1 MTQRGRRR
9 QRRRGSVGTKVA
21 IAIGVV
27 LAAIAVGVIG
37 VTSWVLNVA
46 ADAPSLASCKHAEH
60 HGNSVI
66 YAANG
71 ERLGAIVSPEASLPV
86 GQKKIP
92 RKLELATVAI

>member
-21 IAIGVV
+21 VVAGVV
-27 LAAIAVGVIG
+27 VALIVIAVIG
-37 VTSWVLNVA
+37 VTTWVLNVA
-46 ADAPSLASCKHAEH
+46 ADAPSLASCDHTAR

-71 ERLGAIVSPEASLPV
+71 ERRQNLKNRGTGEESWSSPERLTSEGIL
-86 GQKKIP
+86 
-92 RKLELATVAI
+92 L